1 MTKKRFMAE
10 AYELAKLGQYSTKP
24 GVNVGCVI
32 VKNNKILSKGWYEE
46 YGGSHAEIN
55 AINSLKKK
63 YPKSY
68 ETVLSQSSI
77 FISLEPCSTTGK
89 TPPCVHE
96 LKKYDFKEIVIG
108 HEDTSQYGIQE
119 LIKSGFKIKQV
130 KQKSLDINQGFFKKI
145 NTTSPY
151 IRAKI
156 AMSKDGKTSFKN
168 KKNKWITSI
177 ASRSDA
183 QHYRAIS
190 DLIITGGGT
199 LINDNP
205 SLNVRSKKIIKL
217 KGFSQP
223 DKAVITNSQLD
234 FETFKFFQ
242 DKSKKFIF
250 TSKKNKVPASKKLSN
265 TEIKSVKSEGAKID
279 LKDLRSRLIKLNYK
293 DVLIE
298 AGPGLL
304 TSFIKANLIDEFIIY
319 ISPKMLSNTANYF
332 FNGKSSLNPMLS
344 EKYEKSESTKVSTDK
359 KIILRKKQKW
369 D

>member
-1 MTKKRFMAE
+1 MAE

-32 VKNNKILSKGWYEE
+32 VKNNKILSRGWYEK

-55 AINSLKKK
+55 AINGLIRK
-63 YPKSY
+63 YPKSFK
-68 ETVLSQSSI
+68 TVLRESSI
-77 FISLEPCSTTGK
+77 YISLEPCSTTGK
-89 TPPCVHE
+89 TPPCVDE

-108 HEDTSQYGIQE
+108 HEDNSQYGIQE
-119 LIKSGFKIKQV
+119 LSNSGLKISRS
-130 KQKSLDINQGFFKKI
+130 KQKSLDINQGFFKTIHTNK
-145 NTTSPY
+145 PY

-168 KKNKWITSI
+168 KRNKWITSL
-177 ASRSDA
+177 ASRNDA

-199 LINDNP
+199 LNNDNP
-205 SLNVRSKKIIKL
+205 SLNVRNKKIIKL

-223 DKAVITNSQLD
+223 DKAVITSRD
-234 FETFKFFQ
+234 IDHKAFKFFH
-242 DKSKKFIF
+242 DKSKKLIF
-250 TSKKNKVPASKKLSN
+250 TSKRNNIASIKTSN
-265 TEIKSVKSEGAKID
+265 TEIQTFKSNGSNID
-279 LKDLRSRLIKLNYK
+279 LNDLIFYLTKMNYK

-298 AGPGLL
+298 AGPNLL
-304 TSFIKANLIDEFIIY
+304 TSFINANLIDEFIIY
-319 ISPKMLSNTANYF
+319 ISPKILSNTATYF
-332 FNGKSSLNPMLS
+332 FNGKNSLNPMHS
-344 EKYEKSESTKVSTDK
+344 KKYEKIESKKIGADK